1 MEQCPVEGCGKSF
14 DSASDMRSK
23 ASLRS
28 HIRFAHKEA
37 NPGVADDVNI
47 SSVRTRSDTV
57 SETLEEKVTRL
68 RKERVPIGVPEKKW
82 SCPVNDGYHYRVFN
96 DNWMTRPGN
105 IQKAKA
111 AGYEFV
117 DSESDRQKP
126 QIVGTNDNGTA
137 ITGYLMRI
145 PQEIFDEDQKAKQKE
160 VDRIDEQIKAGS
172 LQQSAGDRRYIP
184 STGIKISADHR
195 APE

>member
-1 MEQCPVEGCGKSF
+1 MEQCPECEKFYNGG
-14 DSASDMRSK
+14 SDMRNK
-23 ASLRS
+23 AALKTHVRMKHGGEGAVKGS
-28 HIRFAHKEA
+28 I
-37 NPGVADDVNI
+37 ADV
-47 SSVRTRSDTV
+47 SAARLRSDTV

-68 RKERVPIGVPEKKW
+68 RKGRVPIGVPEKKW

-117 DSESDRQKP
+117 DSEEERQKP
-126 QIVGTNDNGTA
+126 QIVGTNDNGTP

-145 PQEIFDEDQKAKQKE
+145 PQEIFDEDQKAKQKD
-160 VDRIDEQIKAGS
+160 VDRIDEQIKKGS
-172 LQQSAGDRRYIP
+172 LQQGADDKRYIP
-184 STGIKISADHR
+184 TTGIKISSDHR